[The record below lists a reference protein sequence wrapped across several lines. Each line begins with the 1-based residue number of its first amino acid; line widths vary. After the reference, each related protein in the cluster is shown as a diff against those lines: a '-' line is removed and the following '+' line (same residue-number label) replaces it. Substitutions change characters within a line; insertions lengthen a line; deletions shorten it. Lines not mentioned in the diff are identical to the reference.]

1 MFTPRRDGRL
11 SLPLRANVR
20 VGPPAM
26 SSSVRSF
33 LRQHFCGSIY
43 KDTMKTEIALAPKT
57 SQRPTEGAFF
67 SSESAEKNRTGWSAK
82 ACLNRS
88 ARKPIL
94 PDGRP
99 KRDSNSSEVFTPR
112 RDGRRSLPLRA
123 NVRVGPPAMSSSIRS
138 FLRQHFCGSIYH
150 NLLKTET
157 ALTPKTSQRPTEGAF
172 FSSES
177 AEKNRTGWSAKA

>member
-1 MFTPRRDGRL
+1 MFTSRRDGRRSLPLRANVRVGPPAMSSSIRSFLRQHFCGSLLSEVFTPRRFGRR

-67 SSESAEKNRTGWSAK
+67 SSESAEKNRTGWAAK
-82 ACLNRS
+82 ACLHDSANTIQHGQSVTPIRVKCSRHAGTVAAHCRYAPMFAS
-88 ARKPIL
+88 ARPPCRHPIA
-94 PDGRP
+94 
-99 KRDSNSSEVFTPR
+99 VF
-112 RDGRRSLPLRA
+112 S
-123 NVRVGPPAMSSSIRS
+123 VSIS
-138 FLRQHFCGSIYH
+138 
-150 NLLKTET
+150 
-157 ALTPKTSQRPTEGAF
+157 AF
-172 FSSES
+172 
-177 AEKNRTGWSAKA
+177 R

>member
-1 MFTPRRDGRL
+1 MFTSRRDGRR

-33 LRQHFCGSIY
+33 LRLHFCGSIY
-43 KDTMKTEIALAPKT
+43 RDTMKTEIALAPKT

-67 SSESAEKNRTGWSAK
+67 SSESAEKNRTGWAAK

-99 KRDSNSSEVFTPR
+99 KRVFNEPHESQYFRAKQHEIILATTAFAASCPATR
-112 RDGRRSLPLRA
+112 ATHLPCPYTHESRA
-123 NVRVGPPAMSSSIRS
+123 A
-138 FLRQHFCGSIYH
+138 
-150 NLLKTET
+150 
-157 ALTPKTSQRPTEGAF
+157 AA
-172 FSSES
+172 
-177 AEKNRTGWSAKA
+177 